1 VNWLD
6 AAIIVVVLW
15 FTYAAFQAG
24 FIREIVTVV
33 AAVLGVVLAG
43 LFYDDLADDVLVFID
58 NERMASIVA
67 FGILFGATALAGQML
82 ALVLKPTVSLFQ
94 LGIADQLVGAI
105 FGLTKAL
112 VFIEVFLIV
121 FVTYPRWGLDDTID
135 GSTFGS
141 ELIERSQAIVSI
153 LPDEFEAAVDD
164 FKVERLS

>member
-6 AAIIVVVLW
+6 AAIIVVILW

-33 AAVLGVVLAG
+33 AAVLGVVIAG
-43 LFYDDLADDVLVFID
+43 LFYEELADDVLVFID
-58 NERMASIVA
+58 NTTMANIVS
-67 FGILFGATALAGQML
+67 FGVLFGATALAGQML

-105 FGLTKAL
+105 FGLVKAL

-135 GSTFGS
+135 ESTFGS
-141 ELIERSQAIVSI
+141 QLVERSQAVVAM
-153 LPDEFEAAVDD
+153 LPDEFETAIDD
-164 FKVERLS
+164 FKVARDT

>member
-1 VNWLD
+1 MSANSNAPPVQLATLAD
-6 AAIIVVVLW
+6 AAQIAAISRDQIEQGLGWSWNVARVQRSIRDPDANVAVV
-15 FTYAAFQAG
+15 
-24 FIREIVTVV
+24 RER
-33 AAVLGVVLAG
+33 
-43 LFYDDLADDVLVFID
+43 D
-58 NERMASIVA
+58 SIVA

-94 LGIADQLVGAI
+94 LGIADQLLGAI

-141 ELIERSQAIVSI
+141 ELIERSQAVVSI